1 MYVLS
6 YMLASTAD
14 EYLSPSLE
22 ALNNKFGFSESL
34 AGVTLLAFGNGA
46 PDVFSAI
53 AAARSGKEDLST
65 ESILLGISSL
75 LGSSIFIT
83 SVVMLLS
90 TRVAPKQ

>member
-22 ALNNKFGFSESL
+22 SLNNKFGLSESL

-46 PDVFSAI
+46 PDVFSAM